1 MVRIMFKEN
10 AKCKKNAFGPAILW
24 IVFMYVFYISWGIG
38 EIILEIKLPT
48 IAKHLVLWALT
59 AWFAWQLI
67 FRFMIEFEF
76 AARKNE
82 FTASRKLGKKI
93 QVVCSVKYENIEAL
107 LTDET
112 KDQIKKYKIHKKYDA
127 VRAFQSGKTIYMI
140 YNFNGKI
147 NLFKMKISGQML
159 ETIKNNISLKKE
171 EIK

>member
-1 MVRIMFKEN
+1 MRIMFKEN
-10 AKCKKNAFGPAILW
+10 AKCKKSAFGPAILW
-24 IVFMYVFYISWGIG
+24 IVFMYVFYIAWGIG
-38 EIILEIKLPT
+38 EILLGVHPPFII
-48 IAKHLVLWALT
+48 KHLVMWALT
-59 AWFAWQLI
+59 GWFVWQVI

-82 FTASRKLGKKI
+82 FTATRKLNRKT

-112 KDQIKKYKIHKKYDA
+112 KDEIKKYKISKKYDA
-127 VRAFQSGKTIYMI
+127 IRAYQKEKTVYMI
-140 YNFNGKI
+140 YRFDGRL

-159 ETIKNNISLKKE
+159 EAIKNNISLKKE

>member
-1 MVRIMFKEN
+1 M
-10 AKCKKNAFGPAILW
+10 
-24 IVFMYVFYISWGIG
+24 
-38 EIILEIKLPT
+38 
-48 IAKHLVLWALT
+48 WALT
-59 AWFAWQLI
+59 GWFVWQVI

-82 FTASRKLGKKI
+82 FTATRKLSRKT

-112 KDQIKKYKIHKKYDA
+112 KDEIKKYKISKKYDA
-127 VRAFQSGKTIYMI
+127 IRAYQREKTVYMI
-140 YNFNGKI
+140 YRFDGRL

-159 ETIKNNISLKKE
+159 EAIKNNISLKKE